1 MEEAILCLIRDNK
14 DITTTEMAEY
24 LAVNRRTIQRVL
36 DDLKN
41 KDIVKRKGGKRYGH
55 WEIIDQQKQY
65 LEALALC
72 THTGL
77 NRLT

>member
-1 MEEAILCLIRDNK
+1 
-14 DITTTEMAEY
+14 MAEY

-55 WEIIDQQKQY
+55 WEILDQ
-65 LEALALC
+65 
-72 THTGL
+72 
-77 NRLT
+77 

>member
-1 MEEAILCLIRDNK
+1 VSNVTKDVTKEVSMEEAILCLIRDNK

-36 DDLKN
+36 DDLKD

-55 WEIIDQQKQY
+55 WEIIDQ
-65 LEALALC
+65 
-72 THTGL
+72 
-77 NRLT
+77 